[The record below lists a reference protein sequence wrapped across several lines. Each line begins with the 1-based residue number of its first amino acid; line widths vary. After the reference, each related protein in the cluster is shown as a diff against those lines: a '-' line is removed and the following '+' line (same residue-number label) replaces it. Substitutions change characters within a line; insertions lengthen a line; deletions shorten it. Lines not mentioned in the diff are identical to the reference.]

1 MLKLSRLL
9 KSIFRSVILLLL
21 VLEVIL
27 LVSILLIYRNNT
39 EQIKSGLQT
48 NIKSGIINYRDLFVT
63 YLANKYYMLSEDLI
77 FLLRTFESILDNPNY
92 PVNNNLTDIE
102 LNCMVNGNKILQIWN
117 TSAYNPAWYDSPQE
131 NLASRLV
138 GMWFTTRDQLTY
150 DKLAPQDKYYIQAM
164 CSISRIYKDILSKH
178 LNWKDY
184 FGVTNDQY
192 YFAFSNSFFALFPS
206 YNKPYMTSKAGEWTD
221 TTRKL
226 TCNTTRDINSYDPI
240 CRMYYQ
246 DVINANERLVI
257 SSPYRF
263 ASTGLYGKNY

>member
-27 LVSILLIYRNNT
+27 LISILLIYRNNT
-39 EQIKSGLQT
+39 EQIKTGLQT

-77 FLLRTFESILDNPNY
+77 FLLRTFESILDNPDY

-102 LNCMVNGNKILQIWN
+102 LNCMVNGNSILQKWN
-117 TSAYNPAWYDSPQE
+117 TSDYNAAWYNTPEQ
-131 NLASRLV
+131 NIYSRLL
-138 GMWFTTRDQLTY
+138 GMWFTTRDQLTF
-150 DKLAPQDKYYIQAM
+150 DKLGAKDKYYIQAL
-164 CSISRIYKDILSKH
+164 CSINRIYRDILMKH
-178 LNWKDY
+178 LKWKDY

-192 YFAFSNSFFALFPS
+192 YFAFSNSFFALFPTF
-206 YNKPYMTSKAGEWTD
+206 NKPYMTNGTNWIDS
-221 TTRKL
+221 TRNPS
-226 TCNTTRDINSYDPI
+226 CNTTRDINSYDPI
-240 CRMYYQ
+240 CRTYYQ
-246 DVINANERLVI
+246 DVMVAKERLVI